1 MSALPWYALISDT
14 GCHSPSLLVYP
25 ERIAHNIGLMIRIAG
40 GTEYL
45 RPHVKTHKMAEVIH
59 MQLQAGIT
67 KFKCATIAEA
77 ELLGSCGA
85 PDVLLAYQPV
95 GPNLERFLK
104 LQAAFPQTSF
114 STIVDD
120 EGIAVKLDEMA
131 RESGCKAR
139 VFMDINVGMNRTGIL
154 PDQSGFLLYRK
165 LASLSHLDLKGLHVY
180 DGHIR
185 HSDPEERLKSCN
197 SAFAPVER
205 LKGKLESEGFRVESI
220 VAGGSPSFP
229 VHALRTG
236 VETSPGTTLLWDEH
250 YAVIF
255 PDMPFLPAAV
265 LFSRVI
271 SNPAQQH
278 LCLDLGH
285 KAIAPEMP
293 FPRVRLLGMEQCK
306 QIAQSEEHLVLECP
320 ATTNYRP
327 GDACY
332 ALPMHVCP
340 TVAKYPEVFTVK
352 DGEITGSWKVAAR
365 DHMISI

>member
-1 MSALPWYALISDT
+1 MNNLPWYALNSEA

-25 ERIAHNIGLMIRIAG
+25 DRIAHNIALMIRIAG
-40 GTEYL
+40 GKEYL
-45 RPHVKTHKMAEVIH
+45 RPHVKTHKMAEVIL

-85 PDVLLAYQPV
+85 PDVLLAFQPV
-95 GPNLERFLK
+95 GPNLERFLM
-104 LQAAFPQTSF
+104 LQAAFPQTAF
-114 STIVDD
+114 STVVDD
-120 EGIAVKLDEMA
+120 EGIAVKLDA
-131 RESGCKAR
+131 IAAAGGNTAS
-139 VFMDINVGMNRTGIL
+139 VYMDINVGMNRTGVL
-154 PDQSGFLLYRK
+154 PDESGYQLYRK
-165 LASLSHLDLKGLHVY
+165 LATLPNLELKGFHVY

-185 HSDPEERLKSCN
+185 HPDPEERGKACN
-197 SAFAPVER
+197 KAFAPVSQLQGR
-205 LKGKLESEGFRVESI
+205 LESEGYRVGAI

-229 VHALRTG
+229 VHALRKG
-236 VETSPGTTLLWDEH
+236 VETSPGTTLLWDAH
-250 YAVIF
+250 YAAIF

-271 SNPAQQH
+271 SKPARQH

-293 FPRVRLLGMEQCK
+293 FPRVRLLGMEQCN

-320 ATTNYRP
+320 STEDYRP

-340 TVAKYPEVFTVK
+340 TVAKYPIVFTVS

>member
-1 MSALPWYALISDT
+1 MNSLPWYALRSEA

-25 ERIAHNIGLMIRIAG
+25 ERIARNIELMIRIAR
-40 GTEYL
+40 GTEHL
-45 RPHVKTHKMAEVIH
+45 RPHVKTHKMAEVIL
-59 MQLQAGIT
+59 MQLEAGIT

-85 PDVLLAYQPV
+85 PDVLLAFQPV

-104 LQAAFPQTSF
+104 LQAAFPQTAF

-131 RESGCKAR
+131 TAGGGTAR
-139 VFMDINVGMNRTGIL
+139 VYMDINVGMNRTGIL
-154 PDQSGFLLYRK
+154 PDENGYQLYRK
-165 LASLSHLDLKGLHVY
+165 LASLPGLELKGFHVY

-185 HSDPEERLKSCN
+185 HPDAEERTKACN
-197 SAFAPVER
+197 AAFAPVSQLEGR
-205 LKGKLESEGFRVESI
+205 LESEGYRVGAI

-229 VHALRTG
+229 VHALRKG
-236 VETSPGTTLLWDEH
+236 VETSPGTTLLWDAH
-250 YAVIF
+250 YADIF

-271 SNPAQQH
+271 SKPARQH

-293 FPRVRLLGMEQCK
+293 FPRVRLLGMEQCN

-320 ATTNYRP
+320 STENYRP

-340 TVAKYPEVFTVK
+340 TVAKYPIVFTVR